1 MQELLLGTLGLQAF
15 AYTQQHPW
23 RVFAAVLVT
32 ILIADLLFRKRSSRS
47 GDGGAG
53 GDFDFGLG
61 DGGDGGD

>member
-1 MQELLLGTLGLQAF
+1 MQELLFGSLGLQAY

-47 GDGGAG
+47 GDGG
-53 GDFDFGLG
+53 GD
-61 DGGDGGD
+61 